1 MCVHLVAPATAP
13 ADAACVATAAA
24 AIVVLLLLAV
34 IEAKEVLRRVND

>member
-1 MCVHLVAPATAP
+1 MCVHRVAPVTAP
-13 ADAACVATAAA
+13 ADAACVATAA